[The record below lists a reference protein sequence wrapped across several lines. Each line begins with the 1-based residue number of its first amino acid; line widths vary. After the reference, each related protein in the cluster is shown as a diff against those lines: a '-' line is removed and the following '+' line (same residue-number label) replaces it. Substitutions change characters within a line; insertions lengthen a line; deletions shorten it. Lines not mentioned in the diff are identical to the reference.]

1 MSMAVPLV
9 VKWGKESISLEFA
22 VASGVKGLKGELE
35 EATGIPADRMK
46 LMAKTK
52 GKAPRLV
59 SSCHVNSLAHNDCLV
74 LVVLQYQLS

>member
-22 VASGVKGLKGELE
+22 VASGVRGLKGELE
-35 EATGIPADRMK
+35 ESTGIPADRMK

-52 GKAPRLV
+52 GKVHRSSV
-59 SSCHVNSLAHNDCLV
+59 SCPT
-74 LVVLQYQLS
+74 